1 MSDETVDEAVV
12 IDEGIVLEARVQQR
26 ADRMGRSSVM
36 QRTAADEVVV
46 SPCAPACISVGCSWY
61 ASTPAKVQSSGHEA
75 CWRRDAR
82 RPHRQCSA
90 RDGGKYRPYQA
101 VNSQLISKSVTAC

>member
-12 IDEGIVLEARVQQR
+12 IDEGIVLEAREQQR

-46 SPCAPACISVGCSWY
+46 SPCAPACISLGCSWY

-75 CWRRDAR
+75 SWSVEAR
-82 RPHRQCSA
+82 RLGPHRQCSA
-90 RDGGKYRPYQA
+90 REGGKYSGR
-101 VNSQLISKSVTAC
+101 NRLLTAS

>member
-46 SPCAPACISVGCSWY
+46 SPCAPACISLGCSWY
-61 ASTPAKVQSSGHEA
+61 ASTPAK
-75 CWRRDAR
+75 DAYQVG
-82 RPHRQCSA
+82 PHRQCSA
-90 RDGGKYRPYQA
+90 REG
-101 VNSQLISKSVTAC
+101 VEI

>member
-46 SPCAPACISVGCSWY
+46 SPCAPACISLGCSWY

-75 CWRRDAR
+75 SRRREPDTAPPVQREGGGQVAAR
-82 RPHRQCSA
+82 C
-90 RDGGKYRPYQA
+90 
-101 VNSQLISKSVTAC
+101 

>member
-46 SPCAPACISVGCSWY
+46 SPCAPACISLGCSWY

-75 CWRRDAR
+75 SWERDAR
-82 RPHRQCSA
+82 DRTASA
-90 RDGGKYRPYQA
+90 ARGRGASIAA
-101 VNSQLISKSVTAC
+101 VTGC